1 MVERSIPL
9 RHVFLYPEGRITK
22 KELIDFILKET
33 EGFSDDDLV
42 SSIHMRFLMIGKAIV
57 REIASEQDL

>member
-1 MVERSIPL
+1 MIYSFKASVLKSRREN
-9 RHVFLYPEGRITK
+9 HK

-57 REIASEQDL
+57 REIPSEQDL

>member
-1 MVERSIPL
+1 M
-9 RHVFLYPEGRITK
+9 FLNPEGRITK
-22 KELIDFILKET
+22 KELIEFILKET

-57 REIASEQDL
+57 REIPSEQDL

>member
-1 MVERSIPL
+1 MIERSIPL
-9 RHVFLYPEGRITK
+9 RQVFLNPEGRITK

-42 SSIHMRFLMIGKAIV
+42 SSIHMGFLMIGKAIV
-57 REIASEQDL
+57 REIPSEQDL